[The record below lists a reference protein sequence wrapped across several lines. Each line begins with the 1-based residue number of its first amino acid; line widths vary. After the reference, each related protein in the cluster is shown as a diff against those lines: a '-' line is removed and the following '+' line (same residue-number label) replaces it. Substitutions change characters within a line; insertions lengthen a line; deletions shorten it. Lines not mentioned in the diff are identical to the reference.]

1 MTIKVALLQSQQ
13 QVIAELKEIVSED
26 KPVAYLFTRPHLVEF
41 NKFSLSENESNQTSI
56 EVSLSPWIL
65 ASADKEIPIPI
76 PINQVI
82 ALVEPL
88 ESIKKMYLE
97 KTNGS
102 SNQTDSSNDGTESD
116 KSD

>member
-41 NKFSLSENESNQTSI
+41 NKFSMSEIESNQTSI

-65 ASADKEIPIPI
+65 ASADKEIPI

-116 KSD
+116 KPD

>member
-26 KPVAYLFTRPHLVEF
+26 KPVAYLFTKPHLVEF
-41 NKFSLSENESNQTSI
+41 NKFSMSEIESNQTSI

-65 ASADKEIPIPI
+65 ASADKEIPI

>member
-13 QVIAELKEIVSED
+13 QVIAELKEIISED
-26 KPVAYLFTRPHLVEF
+26 KPVAYLFTQPHLVEF
-41 NKFSLSENESNQTSI
+41 NKFSLSENENNQTSI

-65 ASADKEIPIPI
+65 ASADKEIPI

-97 KTNGS
+97 KTNGT
-102 SNQTDSSNDGTESD
+102 SNQTDSSNDGTESN

>member
-41 NKFSLSENESNQTSI
+41 NKFSLSENENSQTSI

-76 PINQVI
+76 NQVI

-88 ESIKKMYLE
+88 ESIKTMYLE

-102 SNQTDSSNDGTESD
+102 NNQTDSSVEREESD

>member
-26 KPVAYLFTRPHLVEF
+26 KPVAYLFTKPHLVEF
-41 NKFSLSENESNQTSI
+41 NKFSLSENEKNQTSI

-65 ASADKEIPIPI
+65 ASADKEIPI

-97 KTNGS
+97 KTNGRTT
-102 SNQTDSSNDGTESD
+102 NQTDSSIEREESD

>member
-13 QVIAELKEIVSED
+13 QVIAELKEIISED
-26 KPVAYLFTRPHLVEF
+26 KPVAYLFTRPHLIEF
-41 NKFSLSENESNQTSI
+41 NKFSLSENENNQTSI

-76 PINQVI
+76 NQVV

-97 KTNGS
+97 KTNGT
-102 SNQTDSSNDGTESD
+102 SNQTDSSNDGTESN

>member
-13 QVIAELKEIVSED
+13 QVIADLQEILSED

-41 NKFSLSENESNQTSI
+41 NKFSLSENENSQTSI

-65 ASADKEIPIPI
+65 ASADKEIPI

>member
-13 QVIAELKEIVSED
+13 QVIADLQEILSED
-26 KPVAYLFTRPHLVEF
+26 KPVAYLFIKPHLVEF

-65 ASADKEIPIPI
+65 ASADKEIPI

>member
-13 QVIAELKEIVSED
+13 QVIAELKEVISGD
-26 KPVAYLFTRPHLVEF
+26 KPVAYLFTKPHLVEF
-41 NKFSLSENESNQTSI
+41 NKFSISEIENNQTSI

-76 PINQVI
+76 NQVI

-88 ESIKKMYLE
+88 DSIKKMYLE
-97 KTNGS
+97 KTNGQ
-102 SNQTDSSNDGTESD
+102 SNQTDSVEQQGDLVE
-116 KSD
+116 

>member
-1 MTIKVALLQSQQ
+1 MTIQVALLQSQQ
-13 QVIAELKEIVSED
+13 
-26 KPVAYLFTRPHLVEF
+26 
-41 NKFSLSENESNQTSI
+41 
-56 EVSLSPWIL
+56 
-65 ASADKEIPIPI
+65 
-76 PINQVI
+76 QVI

>member
-26 KPVAYLFTRPHLVEF
+26 KPVAYLFTRPHLIEF
-41 NKFSLSENESNQTSI
+41 NKFSLSENENNQTSI

-76 PINQVI
+76 NQVV

-97 KTNGS
+97 KTNGT
-102 SNQTDSSNDGTESD
+102 SNQTDSSNDGTESN